1 MYDIIKTVLAVIL
14 MASLYTT
21 ASAQNTYTLEECH
34 SMALENNARLKN
46 ARNDVAGAI
55 QVKKEAFTNYFPN
68 ISATGIGYNANKGLI
83 EMDMGPGMSISLLK
97 NGIMGGVTLTQP
109 IFAGGQIVN
118 GNKLSEIGVDVSRLQ
133 LAQTEN
139 EVRLTVEQFFWQ
151 IITVEEKRKTLAQ
164 IDTMLVKLH
173 HDVEAAVNAG
183 MTTRNDLL
191 QVQLKQNE
199 IQSAIITLDSNC
211 GILKKMLAQ
220 YMGLGTEEINVTYN
234 VPFDEAPEFPN
245 DVFVVPQ
252 DALTSTIEYKML
264 RNNVD
269 ANRLQYKIAV
279 GKNLPTVGAGVGYIY
294 DNLTDKDHA
303 FGIAFVS
310 VSIPIS
316 GWWGGSHSIKKQRLA
331 VMNSQTTFED
341 SQNLLVIKMEKAWS
355 DLKDAWQHIGIEQKS
370 IEQATENLR
379 LNRDY
384 YRAGTT
390 TLSDLL
396 DAQSLFQQSR
406 DKYVESYSQFRI
418 KRVEYLQATG
428 R

>member
-1 MYDIIKTVLAVIL
+1 MCNIIKSVLAVIL
-14 MASLYTT
+14 IASLHTT
-21 ASAQNTYTLEECH
+21 AIGQNIYTLEECH

-55 QVKKEAFTNYFPN
+55 QGKKEAFTNYFPN
-68 ISATGIGYNANKGLI
+68 ISATGMGYNANKGLI
-83 EMDMGPGMSISLLK
+83 EMDMGPGMSMSMLK

-118 GNKLSEIGVDVSRLQ
+118 GNKLAEIGVDMSRLQ

-151 IITVEEKRKTLAQ
+151 IITVEEKRKTLAL

-173 HDVEAAVNAG
+173 KDVEVAVNAG
-183 MTTRNDLL
+183 VTMRNDLL
-191 QVQLKQNE
+191 QVRLKQNE
-199 IQSAIITLDSNC
+199 IQSAIITLESNRA
-211 GILKKMLAQ
+211 ILKKMLAQ
-220 YMGLGTEEINVTYN
+220 YMGLGTEEINITYN
-234 VPFDEAPEFPN
+234 VSFDEAPAFP
-245 DVFVVPQ
+245 DDIFIIPQ
-252 DALTSTIEYKML
+252 DALSSTIEYKML

-269 ANRLQYKIAV
+269 ASKLQYKMAV
-279 GKNLPTVGAGVGYIY
+279 GKNLPTVGAGVGYMY

-316 GWWGGSHSIKKQRLA
+316 GWWGGSHSMKKQRLA

-341 SQNLLVIKMEKAWS
+341 TQNLLVIKMEKAWS
-355 DLKDAWQHIGIEQKS
+355 DLNDAWQQTGIEQKS

-384 YRAGTT
+384 YHAGTT

-406 DKYVESYSQFRI
+406 DKYIEAYSAFRI
-418 KRVEYLQATG
+418 RRVEYLQATG

>member
-1 MYDIIKTVLAVIL
+1 MRNIIKTLFAVIL
-14 MASLYTT
+14 IVSLHIT
-21 ASAQNTYTLEECH
+21 AVGQNIYTLEEIH

-55 QVKKEAFTNYFPN
+55 QGKKEAVTNYFPN
-68 ISATGIGYNANKGLI
+68 ISATGMGYNANKGLI
-83 EMDMGPGMSISLLK
+83 EMDLGPGMSMLMLK

-109 IFAGGQIVN
+109 VFAGGQIVN
-118 GNKLSEIGVDVSRLQ
+118 GNKLAEIGVDMSRLQ

-151 IITVEEKRKTLAQ
+151 IITIEEKRKTLAL
-164 IDTMLVKLH
+164 IDTMLVKLY
-173 HDVEAAVNAG
+173 HDVEVAVNAG
-183 MTTRNDLL
+183 VTTRNELL

-199 IQSAIITLDSNC
+199 IQSAIVTLDSNC
-211 GILKKMLAQ
+211 VILKKMLAQ
-220 YMGLGTEEINVTYN
+220 YMGLGPEEINVAYN
-234 VPFDEAPEFPN
+234 ISFDEATAFPN
-245 DVFVVPQ
+245 DIFVIPQ
-252 DALTSTIEYKML
+252 DALSSTIEYRML

-269 ANRLQYKIAV
+269 ASRLQYKIAV
-279 GKNLPTVGAGVGYIY
+279 GKNLPSVGAGVGYMY

-316 GWWGGSHSIKKQRLA
+316 GWWGGSHSMKKQRLA

-341 SQNLLVIKMEKAWS
+341 TKDLLVIKMEKAWS
-355 DLKDAWQHIGIEQKS
+355 DLKDAWQQIGIEQKS
-370 IEQATENLR
+370 IEQSTENLR

-384 YRAGTT
+384 YQAGTT

-406 DKYVESYSQFRI
+406 DKYVESYSKFRI
-418 KRVEYLQATG
+418 KRIEYLQVTG